1 MQAYTYVARDIKTG
15 ERVSAEVQ
23 ADNEA
28 EAAKLLTSRG
38 LAPLQISAKEQSGG
52 LSPLR
57 NRIPT
62 KQKVIFSRQL
72 STLINAGL
80 PLVQSLNTVL
90 GQTSNP
96 LLKDT
101 ISKIIADVEAGSSLA
116 KAMSSHPKVFDSV
129 YISLIAAGE
138 ASGNLDVSLE
148 RLAAQQEKDAEIVS
162 KVRGALVYPLIV
174 LFVLFGVLVF
184 MLIAVLP
191 PIQGIYEQLPGARLP
206 LITRGLLS
214 VSNFIIGAWWITFLI
229 VTVGGAVLYK
239 WIRSSPGREV
249 IDEMK
254 LRLWPVRSLFA
265 RLYMARFS
273 RTAAT
278 LVGSGVP
285 ILKMLDTTSQAVGN
299 LQVSRSIVRAA
310 EQVKGGKALSESLR
324 GDPNFPDLVPSMIN
338 IGEQSG
344 ALDDMLSKVA
354 DYYEKEVDNQIKTI
368 STVIEPVLMIIV
380 GILAL
385 IIVASVLL
393 PVYTLAGRTFI

>member
-1 MQAYTYVARDIKTG
+1 MQTYTYTARDVKTG
-15 ERVSAEVQ
+15 DNVSAEVQ
-23 ADNEA
+23 ADSEA
-28 EAAKLLTSRG
+28 AAAKLLVSRG
-38 LAPLQISAKEQSGG
+38 LAPLNIKVKEPPTSFA
-52 LSPLR
+52 SFR

-62 KQKVIFSRQL
+62 KEKVVFSRQL
-72 STLINAGL
+72 STLINSGV
-80 PLVQSLNTVL
+80 PLVQSLNTVR
-90 GQTSNP
+90 GQTGNAA
-96 LLKDT
+96 LKEIT
-101 ISKIIADVEAGSSLA
+101 GQIIADVEAGSTLA
-116 KAMSSHPKVFDSV
+116 KAMSKHPKVFDNV
-129 YISLIAAGE
+129 YVSLIAAGE
-138 ASGNLDVSLE
+138 TSGNLDVSLD
-148 RLAAQQEKDAEIVS
+148 RLANQQEKDAEIVS
-162 KVRGALVYPLIV
+162 KVRGALVYPLMV

-191 PIQGIYEQLPGARLP
+191 PIQSIYEQLPGARLP

-214 VSNFIIGAWWITFLI
+214 ISNFIISVWWLVLLV
-229 VTVGGAVLYK
+229 VTIGGTVLYR
-239 WIRSSPGREV
+239 WTRSNSGKEV
-249 IDEMK
+249 VDELK
-254 LRLWPVRSLFA
+254 LRLWPVRNLFSK
-265 RLYMARFS
+265 LYMARFS

-285 ILKMLDTTSQAVGN
+285 IIKMLDTTAQAVGN
-299 LQVSRSIVRAA
+299 IQIARSITKAA

-338 IGEQSG
+338 VGEQSG
-344 ALDDMLSKVA
+344 ALDDMMSKVA